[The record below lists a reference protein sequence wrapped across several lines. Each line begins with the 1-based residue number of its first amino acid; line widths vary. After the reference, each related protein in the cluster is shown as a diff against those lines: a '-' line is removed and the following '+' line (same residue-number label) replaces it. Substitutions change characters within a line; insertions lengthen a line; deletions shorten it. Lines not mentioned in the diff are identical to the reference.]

1 MESTQ
6 LFNLLQSYLE
16 QLPSFLAL
24 IAGIVFAITRWKR
37 HPKVAMVVVIAL
49 AFLFLAQVIFTIV
62 YVVVPSWAIRSSEGY
77 ENIRIVIERIYLLLG
92 LLSNGAAAI
101 GFGLL
106 LAAIFMRRNSRACCR
121 TCPRFRTIRV
131 MA

>member
-1 MESTQ
+1 MDSTQ
-6 LFNLLQSYLE
+6 LFNLFQSYLE
-16 QLPSFLAL
+16 QLPTFLAL
-24 IAGIVFAITRWKR
+24 IAGIVFAVTRWKR

-49 AFLFLAQVIFTIV
+49 AFLFLIQVIFAIV

-77 ENIRIVIERIYLLLG
+77 ENIRIVIERIYLVLG

-106 LAAIFMRRNSRACCR
+106 LGAIFMRRTAEPVVE
-121 TCPRFRTIRV
+121 T
-131 MA
+131 

>member
-1 MESTQ
+1 MESNQ

-37 HPKVAMVVVIAL
+37 QPKVAMVVVIAL
-49 AFLFLAQVIFTIV
+49 AFLLLAQVIFTIV

-106 LAAIFMRRNSRACCR
+106 LAAIFMRRTAEPVAE
-121 TCPRFRTIRV
+121 T
-131 MA
+131 

>member
-6 LFNLLQSYLE
+6 LFNLFQSYLE
-16 QLPSFLAL
+16 QLPTFLAL
-24 IAGIVFAITRWKR
+24 LAGIVFAITRWKQ

-49 AFLFLAQVIFTIV
+49 AFLLLAQMVFTIM
-62 YVVVPSWAIRSSEGY
+62 YVLVPSWVIRSSEGY
-77 ENIRIVIERIYLLLG
+77 ENIRIALDRTYLVLG

-106 LAAIFMRRNSRACCR
+106 LAAIFMRRTAEPVAE
-121 TCPRFRTIRV
+121 T
-131 MA
+131 

>member
-24 IAGIVFAITRWKR
+24 IAGLVFAITRWKR
-37 HPKVAMVVVIAL
+37 HPKIAMLVVIAL
-49 AFLFLAQVIFTIV
+49 AFIFLQQIIFTIM

-77 ENIRIVIERIYLLLG
+77 ENIRIVIERIYLVIG
-92 LLSNGAAAI
+92 LLSSVAAAI

-106 LAAIFMRRNSRACCR
+106 LFAIFMRRAAE
-121 TCPRFRTIRV
+121 PVAEI
-131 MA
+131 

>member
-6 LFNLLQSYLE
+6 LFNLFQAYLE

-24 IAGIVFAITRWKR
+24 LAGIVFAVTRWKQ

-49 AFLFLAQVIFTIV
+49 AFLLLAQIVFTIM
-62 YVVVPSWAIRSSEGY
+62 YVLVPSWVIRSSEGY
-77 ENIRIVIERIYLLLG
+77 ENIRIALDRIYLVLG

-101 GFGLL
+101 GFGVL
-106 LAAIFMRRNSRACCR
+106 LAAIFMRRRSEPVAETN
-121 TCPRFRTIRV
+121 P
-131 MA
+131 

>member
-49 AFLFLAQVIFTIV
+49 AFLFLAQVIFAILF
-62 YVVVPSWAIRSSEGY
+62 VVVPSWVIRSSEGY
-77 ENIRIVIERIYLLLG
+77 ENIRVVIERVYLVLG
-92 LLSNGAAAI
+92 LFSNGAAAI

-106 LAAIFMRRNSRACCR
+106 LAAIFMRRTAEPVVE
-121 TCPRFRTIRV
+121 T
-131 MA
+131 

>member
-6 LFNLLQSYLE
+6 LFNILQSYLE

-62 YVVVPSWAIRSSEGY
+62 YVVVPSWAIRSSDGY
-77 ENIRIVIERIYLLLG
+77 ENIRIVIDRIYLVLG
-92 LLSNGAAAI
+92 LLSFGAAAI

-106 LAAIFMRRNSRACCR
+106 LAAIFMRRTPESVSEN
-121 TCPRFRTIRV
+121 
-131 MA
+131 

>member
-24 IAGIVFAITRWKR
+24 IAGVVFAVTRWKR

-49 AFLFLAQVIFTIV
+49 AVLLLAQVIFTIL
-62 YVVVPSWAIRSSEGY
+62 YVVVPSWAIRSSGDY
-77 ENIRIVIERIYLLLG
+77 ENIRRVIDRVYLVLG

-106 LAAIFMRRNSRACCR
+106 LAAIFMRRRPEPFAETN
-121 TCPRFRTIRV
+121 P
-131 MA
+131 

>member
-6 LFNLLQSYLE
+6 LFNLFQSYLE

-24 IAGIVFAITRWKR
+24 LAGIVFAITRWKQ

-49 AFLFLAQVIFTIV
+49 AFLLLAQIVFTIM
-62 YVVVPSWAIRSSEGY
+62 YVVVPSWVIRSSEGY
-77 ENIRIVIERIYLLLG
+77 ENIRIALDRTYLVLG

-101 GFGLL
+101 GFGVL
-106 LAAIFMRRNSRACCR
+106 LAAIFMRRRSEPFAETN
-121 TCPRFRTIRV
+121 P
-131 MA
+131 

>member
-1 MESTQ
+1 MDSAQ
-6 LFNLLQSYLE
+6 LFNLFQSYLE
-16 QLPSFLAL
+16 QLPSFLVL
-24 IAGIVFAITRWKR
+24 IAGTVFAMTRWQR

-49 AFLFLAQVIFTIV
+49 AFLFLGQVIFTIA

-77 ENIRIVIERIYLLLG
+77 ENIRIVIDRIYLVLG

-106 LAAIFMRRNSRACCR
+106 LAAIFMRRTAA
-121 TCPRFRTIRV
+121 PI
-131 MA
+131 